1 MFPTRRIT
9 LGGDSFRD
17 EYSLAFDGTDD
28 YIGCGTGLTDITS
41 GGFTI
46 GGWYQF
52 ATVSETHCLFARGD
66 GSDEGYK
73 LEYQYNGGSQR
84 FLSTQ
89 TKTGGRNYNSYSI
102 VLDINRWYHV
112 LWVNGGTGSESA
124 LYLDNVKV
132 VSNTHS
138 EDILTASS
146 EVFDMSRVVTA
157 NYLEGKISDVV
168 FYNIALTASQVATIY
183 NGREP
188 YNHKEGVA
196 SSNLAG
202 WWRMGDGSI
211 DKFNLVGD
219 EVNATLGSD
228 LITDGG
234 FDGDGSAWTVDNFSI
249 GSGVAT
255 TSTNGASIQQSLS
268 ISTGD
273 MIKIVAE
280 IKNYTSGSIRYY
292 TGAGTDV
299 SRSFSSDGVHTHYL
313 IANSTKVLFYSD
325 NFNGSIDNV
334 KVYKVNGN
342 AGAMI
347 NMASDDFTGDTP

>member
-1 MFPTRRIT
+1 MSLLRYAT
-9 LGGDSFRD
+9 LGGDKFRD
-17 EYSLAFDGTDD
+17 EYSLAFDGTND
-28 YIGCGTGLTDITS
+28 YVELSGTFNYNIHSISIWLKETTASAQSTVFDHRDGNNDGINFYLTS
-41 GGFTI
+41 GQPIYAVNNVDAHYTSAI
-46 GGWYQF
+46 DLNKWSHIVL
-52 ATVSETHCLFARGD
+52 TND
-66 GSDEGYK
+66 GSTSTIYI
-73 LEYQYNGGSQR
+73 NGVSVQTADTSGETINISSSAVAR
-84 FLSTQ
+84 FGRVITGNYFTGNLSEAAIYD
-89 TKTGGRNYNSYSI
+89 K
-102 VLDINRWYHV
+102 
-112 LWVNGGTGSESA
+112 A
-124 LYLDNVKV
+124 L
-132 VSNTHS
+132 S
-138 EDILTASS
+138 
-146 EVFDMSRVVTA
+146 
-157 NYLEGKISDVV
+157 
-168 FYNIALTASQVATIY
+168 ASQVKTLY

-196 SSNLAG
+196 SSNLKG

-292 TGAGTDV
+292 TGSGADV

>member
-1 MFPTRRIT
+1 MFPSRRTT
-9 LGGDSFRD
+9 LGGDVFRD

-28 YIGCGTGLTDITS
+28 YIDISDDSSLDITDAI
-41 GGFTI
+41 TVCAWVKPTAT
-46 GGWYQF
+46 GWHGI
-52 ATVSETHCLFARGD
+52 VSK
-66 GSDEGYK
+66 SD
-73 LEYQYNGGSQR
+73 
-84 FLSTQ
+84 LSTSEDAWDFYLRTSINTVRMQ
-89 TKTGGRNYNSYSI
+89 VTTSNIAESTTQLSLNKWYFLTGTYDG
-102 VLDINRWYHV
+102 
-112 LWVNGGTGSESA
+112 A
-124 LYLDNVKV
+124 NVKV
-132 VSNTHS
+132 YVDGVLEGTNARTAAIPTNNEPLKIGIYYNTSNAFQGN
-138 EDILTASS
+138 IS
-146 EVFDMSRVVTA
+146 EVS
-157 NYLEGKISDVV
+157 I
-168 FYNIALTASQVATIY
+168 YNSALTSSQVKTIY

-196 SSNLAG
+196 SGNLLS
-202 WWRMGDGSI
+202 WWRMGDGNI
-211 DKFNLVGD
+211 DKFNLIGD
-219 EVNATLGSD
+219 NVNPTMGSD
-228 LITDGG
+228 LVTDGG

-292 TGAGTDV
+292 TGAGIDV

-347 NMASDDFTGDTP
+347 NMVSDDFTGDTP